1 MEEGSSLITHI
12 DAFNKII
19 LDLQDINV
27 KIEYKDKAI
36 IMVSSLPPS
45 YEHFVDTL
53 LYGRQSLAMQDVK
66 EVLSSKESSKKSE
79 IRDGEGLT
87 VRGRSEKRDGWK
99 GKKKGRSK
107 SKNKALKCFHC
118 PKEGHFKMDY
128 LERKNKPK
136 DTNNRNG
143 NVVVASEES
152 DEGYDSVGVLVASN
166 MQTKG
171 KWVLDSG
178 CTYYMCPQ
186 KHLFSSY

>member
-1 MEEGSSLITHI
+1 MITHI

-66 EVLSSKESSKKSE
+66 EVLSSKESSKKLE

-87 VRGRSEKRDGWK
+87 VRGR
-99 GKKKGRSK
+99 
-107 SKNKALKCFHC
+107 
-118 PKEGHFKMDY
+118 
-128 LERKNKPK
+128 
-136 DTNNRNG
+136 
-143 NVVVASEES
+143 
-152 DEGYDSVGVLVASN
+152 
-166 MQTKG
+166 
-171 KWVLDSG
+171 
-178 CTYYMCPQ
+178 
-186 KHLFSSY
+186 